1 MRASILAVLVFGL
14 LVPSALAG
22 ATSVGDRLEP
32 FTLEDQFGESHAV
45 DESVRLLLFSRDMKG
60 GSYLKDAIEAEHAE
74 RIRRGEWAYVADIS
88 GMPRLI
94 ARIFAIP
101 RMRRRPYPLL
111 LDREGKV
118 TASLPDR
125 EEQATLI
132 HLDHLR
138 ITRIEHLP
146 STEAVK
152 EALDR
157 ALRGADDAPP
167 TARPGA

>member
-1 MRASILAVLVFGL
+1 MRASILTALVFGL
-14 LVPSALAG
+14 LLPG
-22 ATSVGDRLEP
+22 APVGAASVGDRIEP

-60 GSYLKDAIEAEHAE
+60 GSFLKDAIEAEHAE

-111 LDREGKV
+111 LDREGTV

-125 EEQATLI
+125 EREATLI

-138 ITRIEHLP
+138 ITRVEHLP
-146 STEAVK
+146 SAEAVK
-152 EALDR
+152 VALDR
-157 ALRGADDAPP
+157 ALGNAEEAPAP
-167 TARPGA
+167 AEPGA